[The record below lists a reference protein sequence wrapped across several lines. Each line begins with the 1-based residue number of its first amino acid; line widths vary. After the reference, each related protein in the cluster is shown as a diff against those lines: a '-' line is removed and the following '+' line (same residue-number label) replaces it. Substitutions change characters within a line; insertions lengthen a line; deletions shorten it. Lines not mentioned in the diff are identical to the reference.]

1 MMDDLTKQILEL
13 LEDNARLTA
22 KEISVM
28 LGVDAAEVQSVIRSL
43 EDKKV
48 ILKYLTLVNYERLGE
63 EKVSAL
69 IEVRITPQRDIGFDG
84 VAERIYRF
92 PEVRSMRLMSG
103 TYDLAVFVE
112 GRSMKQ
118 ISHFVSTKLSTI
130 EGVISTTTH
139 FVLKA
144 YKQDGVILEDGE
156 EDRRLMI
163 SP

>member
-1 MMDDLTKQILEL
+1 MDDITKQILEL

-22 KEISVM
+22 GEIAVM
-28 LGVDAAEVQSVIRSL
+28 LNMDAETIKDAIRSL
-43 EDKKV
+43 EQKKV
-48 ILKYLTLVNYERLGE
+48 ILKYLTLVNYEKLGE

-69 IEVRITPQRDIGFDG
+69 IEVRITPQRDVGFDG
-84 VAERIYRF
+84 VAERVYRF

-103 TYDLAVFVE
+103 DYDLAVFVE
-112 GRSMKQ
+112 GRSMKE

-130 EGVISTTTH
+130 EGVISTATH
-139 FVLKA
+139 FVLKT

>member
-1 MMDDLTKQILEL
+1 MDHLTKQILEL

-22 KEISVM
+22 REIAVM
-28 LGVDAAEVQSVIRSL
+28 LDVDEAGVQSVIKDL

-48 ILKYLTLVNYERLGE
+48 ILKYLTLVNYEKLGE

-69 IEVRITPQRDIGFDG
+69 IEVRITPQRDVGFDG

-92 PEVRSMRLMSG
+92 PQVRSMRLMSG

-112 GRSMKQ
+112 GRSMKE
-118 ISHFVSTKLSTI
+118 ISHFVSTKLSTV

-144 YKQDGVILEDGE
+144 YKQDGVIMEDGE

>member
-1 MMDDLTKQILEL
+1 MDDITKQILEL

-22 KEISVM
+22 GEIAVM
-28 LGVDAAEVQSVIRSL
+28 LNMDAETIKEAIRSL
-43 EDKKV
+43 EQKKV
-48 ILKYLTLVNYERLGE
+48 ILKYLTLVNYEKLGE

-69 IEVRITPQRDIGFDG
+69 IEVRITPQRDVGFDG
-84 VAERIYRF
+84 VAERVYRF

-103 TYDLAVFVE
+103 DYDLAVFVE
-112 GRSMKQ
+112 GRSMKE

-130 EGVISTTTH
+130 EGVISTATH
-139 FVLKA
+139 FVLKT

>member
-1 MMDDLTKQILEL
+1 MDDLTKQILEL

-28 LGVDAAEVQSVIRSL
+28 LDVDAAEVQSVIRSL

-48 ILKYLTLVNYERLGE
+48 ILKYLTLINYERLGE

-69 IEVRITPQRDIGFDG
+69 IEVRITPQRDVGFDG

-112 GRSMKQ
+112 GRSMKA

>member
-1 MMDDLTKQILEL
+1 MDDLTRQILEL

-28 LGVDAAEVQSVIRSL
+28 LNVDAAEVQSVIKSL

-48 ILKYLTLVNYERLGE
+48 ILKYLTLVNYEKLGE

-69 IEVRITPQRDIGFDG
+69 IEVRITPQRDVGFDG

-112 GRSMKQ
+112 GRSMKE
-118 ISHFVSTKLSTI
+118 ISHFVSTRLSTI

-144 YKQDGVILEDGE
+144 YKQDGVIMEDGE

>member
-1 MMDDLTKQILEL
+1 MDHLTKQILEL

-22 KEISVM
+22 GEIAVM
-28 LGVDAAEVQSVIRSL
+28 LNVDEAGVQSMIKDL

-48 ILKYLTLVNYERLGE
+48 ILKYLTLVNYEKLGE

-69 IEVRITPQRDIGFDG
+69 IEVRITPQRDVGFDG

-92 PEVRSMRLMSG
+92 PQVRSMRLMSG

-112 GRSMKQ
+112 GRSMKE
-118 ISHFVSTKLSTI
+118 ISHFVSTKLSTV

-144 YKQDGVILEDGE
+144 YKQDGVIMEDGE